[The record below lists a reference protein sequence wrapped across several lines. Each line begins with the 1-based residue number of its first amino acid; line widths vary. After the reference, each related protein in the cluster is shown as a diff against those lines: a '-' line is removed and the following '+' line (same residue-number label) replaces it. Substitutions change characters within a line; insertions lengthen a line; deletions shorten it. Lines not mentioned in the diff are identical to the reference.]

1 MRNLWNRGRR
11 LWLTGALAVVLA
23 LCSGL
28 APEAARAQEQ
38 SFADWLDGVKREARA
53 AKISEST
60 IETALAGIAPIPR
73 VIELDRRQPEFTQ
86 TFWTY
91 LGKRVTPGRVAR
103 GRRMLAQH
111 RGLLERVQARYGV
124 QPRFLV
130 AFWALESNFG
140 DHTGG
145 FSVIGALA
153 TLAYDERRSAFFR
166 SQLMDALK
174 IVDQGHITPASMSGS
189 WAGAM
194 GQLQFIPSTFVNYAV
209 DYDGDK
215 RRDIWNSL
223 PDIFASAANYL
234 SRIGWRGDETWGRE
248 VRLPPDFDWGLIG
261 LGKRL
266 ALAEWQRLGLR
277 RIDGRDLPRADL
289 EAAIILPAGHKGPA
303 FLVYGNFNAILKW
316 NRSLLYAIAVGHLAD
331 RLAGR
336 SPLRTERP
344 AKERPMSR
352 AQVEEMQS
360 LLGSLGF
367 AAGKPDGIVG
377 SRTRRALGDFQR
389 QAGLVPDGYPSQDVL
404 ENLRQRAGQPSSTD

>member
-11 LWLTGALAVVLA
+11 LWLSCALAVVLA

-53 AKISEST
+53 ARISEST

-73 VIELDRRQPEFTQ
+73 IIELDRRQPEFTQ
-86 TFWTY
+86 TFWAY
-91 LGKRVTPGRVAR
+91 LGKRVTPERIAR
-103 GRRMLAQH
+103 GRRMLVQH
-111 RGLLERVQARYGV
+111 RGLLDRVQARYGV

-140 DHTGG
+140 DYTGG

-166 SQLMDALK
+166 AQLMDALK

-248 VRLPPDFDWGLIG
+248 VRLPSDFDWGLIG
-261 LGKRL
+261 LGKRR

-277 RIDGRDLPRADL
+277 RIDGRDLPKADL
-289 EAAIILPAGHKGPA
+289 EASVILPAGHKGPA

-316 NRSLLYAIAVGHLAD
+316 NRSLLYAVAVGHLAD
-331 RLAGR
+331 RLVGR

-344 AKERPMSR
+344 AKEWPMSR
-352 AQVEEMQS
+352 GQIEEMQS
-360 LLGSLGF
+360 MLGSLGF
-367 AAGKPDGIVG
+367 DAGKPDGIVG
-377 SRTRRALGDFQR
+377 SQTRRALGDFQR

-404 ENLRQRAGQPSSTD
+404 ENLRQLAGRQANTN

>member
-53 AKISEST
+53 AQISEST

-86 TFWTY
+86 TFWAY
-91 LGKRVTPGRVAR
+91 LEKRVTAGRVAR

-261 LGKRL
+261 LGKRR
-266 ALAEWQRLGLR
+266 ALEEWQRLGLR

-289 EAAIILPAGHKGPA
+289 EAAVMLPAGHKGPA

-316 NRSLLYAIAVGHLAD
+316 NRSLLYAVAVGHLAD
-331 RLAGR
+331 RLVGR

-344 AKERPMSR
+344 VKERPMSR
-352 AQVEEMQS
+352 AQIEEMQS

-367 AAGKPDGIVG
+367 DAGKPDGIVG
-377 SRTRRALGDFQR
+377 SQTRRALGNFQR

-404 ENLRQRAGQPSSTD
+404 ENLRQLAGQQTSAN